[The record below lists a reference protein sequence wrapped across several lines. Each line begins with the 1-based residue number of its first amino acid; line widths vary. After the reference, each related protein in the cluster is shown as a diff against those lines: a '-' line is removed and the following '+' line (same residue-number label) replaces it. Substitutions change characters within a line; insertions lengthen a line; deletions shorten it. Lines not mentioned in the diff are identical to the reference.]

1 MDQKRLEELNAQW
14 RAANY
19 LGAAQLYLKKNV
31 LLQDPLVPDDIKPRL
46 LGHWGTVP
54 GLTLIY
60 SHLNRLIQ
68 DTDANVMLVVGPG
81 HGAPGILAE
90 LWIEGTLG
98 EFYPDMGR
106 DMSGVTRL
114 VHQFSWPG
122 GFPSHLTALAPGA
135 INEGGELGYSLLHA
149 FGAAF
154 DNPDLIVACIVGDG
168 EAETGGLAASWFS
181 NRFLNPTSDGAVL
194 PILHLNGIKLSGPSI
209 MGRMSNKELED
220 LFIGYGYQ
228 PRFVDGDDPSQVHQE
243 LWEAMDWAYRRIEE
257 IQGAVQECPTWP
269 MIILKTPKGWTGP
282 KELDGQP
289 VEGTERSHQIPIL
302 DPAQNPD
309 HLKALEAW
317 LRSYRPE
324 ELFDPSGQPAPEVTA
339 IVPSGNKRM
348 GMAPQ
353 ANGGQLLVP
362 LELPDFTDY
371 AVEVLEPGS
380 VKAEST
386 RELGKF
392 LRDAFSKNPR
402 SFRMVSPDET
412 TSNRL
417 EHVFEATDR
426 VFMWPIRQ
434 NDQNISHSGKV
445 MEVLNEQ
452 MCEGWLEGY
461 LLTGRHG
468 LFPCYEAFAPI
479 VDSMV
484 GQYAKWLKIA
494 REVPWRKPVASLN
507 YLLTSHAWGQDH
519 NGYSHQSPSFINT
532 LLSKKNTVVRIYLP
546 PDTNCLLTVFEHCLK
561 SCDYVNCVI
570 SSKQPMPQWLTIE
583 EAREHCARGASCWE
597 WASNDDGRPD
607 AVLAAAGDVPM
618 HEILAAAW
626 LLQRKAPDLRLR
638 VVNVIDL
645 FALEPLNMHPH
656 GLEDQAFLE
665 MFTENAPVIFAF
677 HGYPRVIHELIYRRP
692 NPGRFHVRGYTEEG
706 TTTTPFD
713 MTVLNNMSR
722 YQLAIETL
730 NRVDRLRSESG
741 DIIDWFQGRLAS
753 HRAYIVEHG
762 EDMPEVRDW
771 VWTPMK
777 VPVTTLGRT

>member
-1 MDQKRLEELNAQW
+1 MDQKRLEELNTQW

-19 LGAAQLYLKKNV
+19 LGAAQLYLKTNV
-31 LLQDPLVPDDIKPRL
+31 LLREPLRPDDIKPRL
-46 LGHWGTVP
+46 LGHWGTQP
-54 GLTLIY
+54 GLNLVY

-68 DTDANVMLVVGPG
+68 DTDASVMLVVGPG

-90 LWIEGTLG
+90 LWIDGSLG

-106 DMSGVTRL
+106 DMGGITRL

-154 DNPDLIVACIVGDG
+154 DNPELIVACIVGDG

-181 NRFLNPTSDGAVL
+181 NRFLNPASDGAVL

-209 MGRMSNKELED
+209 MGRMSDEELEE
-220 LFIGYGYQ
+220 LFTGYGYE
-228 PRFVDGDDPSQVHQE
+228 PRFVEGDDPLPVHQA
-243 LWEAMDWAYRRIEE
+243 LWEAMDWAYQRIRE
-257 IQGAVQECPTWP
+257 IQAAVRESPTWP
-269 MIILKTPKGWTGP
+269 MIILKTLKGWTGP

-289 VEGTERSHQIPIL
+289 IEGTERSHQIPIL
-302 DPAQNPD
+302 DPADNPE
-309 HLKALEAW
+309 HLRALEAW
-317 LRSYRPE
+317 LTSYRPE
-324 ELFDPSGQPAPEVTA
+324 ELFDSSGKPAAEVTA
-339 IVPSGNKRM
+339 VCPSGDKRM
-348 GMAPQ
+348 GMVPQ

-362 LELPDFTDY
+362 LELPDLADY
-371 AVEVLEPGS
+371 AVEVPEPGS

-392 LRDAFSKNPR
+392 LRDVFSRNR
-402 SFRMVSPDET
+402 TNFRMVSPDET

-417 EHVFEATDR
+417 DDVFDATHR
-426 VFMWPIRQ
+426 VFMWPIKET
-434 NDQNISHSGKV
+434 DQHMSHQGKV
-445 MEVLNEQ
+445 MEALNEQ

-468 LFPCYEAFAPI
+468 LFPCYEAFVPI

-507 YLLTSHAWGQDH
+507 YLLTSHAWRQDH

-532 LLSKKNTVVRIYLP
+532 LLSKKNNVVRIYLP
-546 PDTNCLLTVFEHCLK
+546 PDTNCLLTVFAHCLE
-561 SCDYVNCVI
+561 SRDYVNCVI
-570 SSKQPMPQWLTIE
+570 SSKQPMPQWLSIE

-597 WASNDDGRPD
+597 WAGNDDGRPD

-626 LLQRKAPDLRLR
+626 LLQKHAPDLRLR

-645 FALEPLNMHPH
+645 FALETLRQHPH
-656 GLEDQAFLE
+656 GLEDQAFVEL
-665 MFTENAPVIFAF
+665 FTEDAPVIFAF

-692 NPGRFHVRGYTEEG
+692 NPGRFHVRGYSEEG

-713 MTVLNNMSR
+713 MAVVNNMSR
-722 YQLAIETL
+722 YQLAMETL
-730 NRVDRLRSESG
+730 KRVDRIRSEAG
-741 DIIDWFQGRLAS
+741 DIIDWFEGRLAE

-762 EDMPEVRDW
+762 DDMPEVKDW
-771 VWTPMK
+771 VWTPIPVR
-777 VPVTTLGRT
+777 VPLPG